1 MTATYRFR
9 TEISQVPA
17 DTTAKSKFEQIAGEV
32 YEPLQRY
39 LLRRASRQDAE
50 DALAEVLLTVW
61 RRLDDAPIDHPLPW
75 CYGIAR
81 RTLANQRRGQRR
93 AVRLVERLQSQ
104 PAETQ
109 RETGDDQTD
118 PHLER
123 ALESLNV
130 QEREIL
136 RLWAWEQLEPR
147 EIAVA
152 LNVTANA
159 AALRLS
165 RAKKKLSQE
174 MIRQDSGP
182 AGHKRIIGT
191 EEHPDG

>member
-1 MTATYRFR
+1 M
-9 TEISQVPA
+9 PA
-17 DTTAKSKFEQIAGEV
+17 DTNSRIKFNEIAEEV

-39 LLRRASRQDAE
+39 LLRRAPRPDAE
-50 DALAEVLLTVW
+50 DALSEILLSVW
-61 RRLDDAPIDHPLPW
+61 RRIDDAPIDRPLPW

-93 AVRLVERLQSQ
+93 AVRLVERLQSE
-104 PAETQ
+104 PAEHQ
-109 RETGDDQTD
+109 PDPGEALGDPQLEHALRQLNDQD
-118 PHLER
+118 
-123 ALESLNV
+123 
-130 QEREIL
+130 QEIV

-152 LNVTANA
+152 LEISPNA

-174 MIRQDSGP
+174 MTRQDLGR
-182 AGHKRIIGT
+182 AGHKPSRGT